1 MFLSSWPITHTSNV
15 EDAMAEKPKFYT
27 SFHDL
32 SPREYMYIPQG
43 SLTVGKPGSFSRVE
57 LGHLCIA
64 IAVLTV
70 SFTFTFSRNN
80 LLFFLLGSPF
90 SIKAF
95 FLFMPIAFLG
105 IINAFIIHEL
115 AHKIVAQRYGL
126 WSEFRMYP
134 RGILFS
140 VVLSFTTGVVFAAPG
155 AVMFR
160 GGARPFETGRIA
172 AAGPAANIIIAI
184 VTYSL
189 YHFVFIDIKI
199 WGTLIGY
206 ICLVNLL
213 PATFNLLPFG
223 PLDGKKIV
231 QWNEIVWLVLFSIS
245 VLLLSGM
252 FVGGILLPN
261 FFT

>member
-1 MFLSSWPITHTSNV
+1 V
-15 EDAMAEKPKFYT
+15 DAMAEKRKFYT

-32 SPREYMYIPQG
+32 SPREYMYIPEG
-43 SLTVGKPGSFSRVE
+43 SLNPGTPGSFSRIEV
-57 LGHLCIA
+57 GHLVIA
-64 IAVLTV
+64 IAVLTIA
-70 SFTFTFSRNN
+70 FTFTFSRNS
-80 LLFFLLGSPF
+80 LLFFFLGSPL
-90 SIKAF
+90 SLRSF

-105 IINAFIIHEL
+105 IFNAFIIHEL

-134 RGILFS
+134 RGLFLS
-140 VVLSFTTGVVFAAPG
+140 VVVAFSTGLVFAAPG

-172 AAGPAANIIIAI
+172 AAGPAANIMIAI
-184 VTYSL
+184 VTYIL
-189 YHFVFIDIKI
+189 YHFVFIRIEI

-231 QWNEIVWLVLFSIS
+231 QWNEVVWLVLFSIS
-245 VLLLSGM
+245 VLLLGGM

-261 FFT
+261 FFM